1 MFDLP
6 KVTKYSVEQFELCE
20 GKVKLVVAISL
31 LKMKKP
37 AKHDYQNVFWI
48 SSYTFYIPSFVQ
60 TKKICAWVSDEN
72 YKRVT
77 WGMMAGNSGAE
88 EW

>member
-37 AKHDYQNVFWI
+37 EKHEYHNRSRINGGFLNV
-48 SSYTFYIPSFVQ
+48 
-60 TKKICAWVSDEN
+60 
-72 YKRVT
+72 
-77 WGMMAGNSGAE
+77 
-88 EW
+88 